1 MENKRRKNLQ
11 PLADTSTKKQ
21 PRNPAE
27 HLKEHQWQP
36 GESGNPEGR
45 PPGVSLTA
53 TVRRILE
60 ERPNG
65 TDEKTY
71 LEHIS
76 KRAVLNAMAGK
87 EKTLEMIW
95 ERVDGKVTDHL
106 ITEHTGSIA
115 TLPLSGKVNKKAASA
130 VRQMLYA
137 KLKEERKRADG

>member
-1 MENKRRKNLQ
+1 MENKRRKNSQ
-11 PLADTSTKKQ
+11 PLTDKTERKHRHPNS
-21 PRNPAE
+21 
-27 HLKEHQWQP
+27 LKNLIPFEP
-36 GESGNPEGR
+36 GESGNPDGR